1 MGIIKYRNSN
11 SITPADK
18 AFRHILNINTK
29 FLIIFCV
36 FLMITPLLLTATAH
50 PTIKEPITLTS
61 FTQQTNQKD
70 LLIILSPAYAKD
82 PDINHKINQYTQ
94 TIQTDINWTSRLI
107 TLLPQQNT
115 YTIIDTIIEQIYHIN
130 QIKACL
136 LIGDDLDLPVSGT
149 YQNKTKP
156 SIIPWATLGG
166 NTNYD
171 IHNSHIISTSYQ
183 TDVFI
188 SLLIPNPTLTYSER
202 KNHILNTLESFI
214 TKRNTYQL
222 ENTTITGSSQLHT
235 NKTRYPV
242 NIGKEHNSLID
253 PTIHQLQQTIQQ
265 THSIYLINGHSDPS
279 KTLLNHQNNTWFT
292 INHLKTLHTSIFLAD
307 GCYVNG
313 YWTNTRD
320 EPSPSS
326 YAHILCENPEIQV
339 MILGIISQ
347 RNQQTTIPLQQS
359 FSQLSEGNTLAESFL
374 GQTINGDIIFYG
386 DPTFHFT
393 TQAIE

>member
-1 MGIIKYRNSN
+1 MGIIKYHNSN
-11 SITPADK
+11 SITPASK
-18 AFRHILNINTK
+18 AIHHILNISTK
-29 FLIIFCV
+29 TLTLFCI

-82 PDINHKINQYTQ
+82 LDIINQINQYIHTLQ
-94 TIQTDINWTSRLI
+94 TENNWTSRLI

-136 LIGDDLDLPVSGT
+136 LIGDDIDTPVSGT

-214 TKRNTYQL
+214 KQRNTYHL
-222 ENTTITGSSQLHT
+222 ENTTILGSSQLHT
-235 NKTRYPV
+235 NTTKYPL
-242 NIGKEHNSLID
+242 NIGKEHNSFID

-265 THSIYLINGHSDPS
+265 PHSIYLINGHSDPS

-313 YWTNTRD
+313 YWTKTAD
-320 EPSPSS
+320 KPSTSS

-339 MILGIISQ
+339 MILGILSQ
-347 RNQQTTIPLQQS
+347 TQQQTTSPLQQS
-359 FSQLSEGNTLAESFL
+359 FTQLSKGNTLAESFL
-374 GQTINGDIIFYG
+374 EQTINGDIIFYG
-386 DPTFHFT
+386 DPTFYFT
-393 TQAIE
+393 NYYKN